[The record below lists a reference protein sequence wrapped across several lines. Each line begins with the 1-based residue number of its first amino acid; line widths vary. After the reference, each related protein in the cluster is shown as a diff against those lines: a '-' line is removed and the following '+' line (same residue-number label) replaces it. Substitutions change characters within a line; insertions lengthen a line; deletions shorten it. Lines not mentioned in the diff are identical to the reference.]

1 LPAISPRLGG
11 RPAGIV
17 FIRHDFFGCACK
29 KQKDRPKADLPTINF
44 RSQDGA
50 RATEPSASP
59 IHWSCKLF
67 SNRGS
72 TPMRTLL
79 VVFLTSMIAS
89 TAIAQVN
96 MQYNGQYSGQYSGQA
111 NGRVDGRGS
120 KNEGLPPSA
129 ADKGGIT
136 ENVSPTDCAELQTL
150 NPNVRPRMQDRIGRA
165 CDYQY
170 PP

>member
-1 LPAISPRLGG
+1 MKI
-11 RPAGIV
+11 
-17 FIRHDFFGCACK
+17 
-29 KQKDRPKADLPTINF
+29 
-44 RSQDGA
+44 
-50 RATEPSASP
+50 
-59 IHWSCKLF
+59 
-67 SNRGS
+67 
-72 TPMRTLL
+72 LL
-79 VVFLTSMIAS
+79 LVFLTSLIAS
-89 TAIAQVN
+89 ATNAQVN
-96 MQYNGQYSGQYSGQA
+96 MQYSGQYNGQYSGQYSGQA

-136 ENVSPTDCAELQTL
+136 ENVSPNDCAELQTL